1 MYHYKSIKINL
12 LKSEPTTVM
21 IGDYK
26 EYAHIQ
32 QKIRN
37 MSVKEGNLNVSTL
50 NQ

>member
-26 EYAHIQ
+26 DK
-32 QKIRN
+32 KI
-37 MSVKEGNLNVSTL
+37 L
-50 NQ
+50 